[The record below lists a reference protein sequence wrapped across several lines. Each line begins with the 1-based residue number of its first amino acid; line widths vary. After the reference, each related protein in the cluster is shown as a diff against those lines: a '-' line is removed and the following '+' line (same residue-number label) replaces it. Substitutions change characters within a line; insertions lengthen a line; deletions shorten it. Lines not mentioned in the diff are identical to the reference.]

1 MNQGWVHSHVRIIRI
16 FWIHHCSYATVV
28 PNSSESRWQSKTQE
42 AQYLFAC
49 EAKAADEI
57 RMKWI
62 FDNTDDIAS
71 LSDADKI
78 ILRAQMKK
86 NEKTFL

>member
-1 MNQGWVHSHVRIIRI
+1 
-16 FWIHHCSYATVV
+16 
-28 PNSSESRWQSKTQE
+28 
-42 AQYLFAC
+42 LFAC

-86 NEKTFL
+86 NEKTFCLNFS